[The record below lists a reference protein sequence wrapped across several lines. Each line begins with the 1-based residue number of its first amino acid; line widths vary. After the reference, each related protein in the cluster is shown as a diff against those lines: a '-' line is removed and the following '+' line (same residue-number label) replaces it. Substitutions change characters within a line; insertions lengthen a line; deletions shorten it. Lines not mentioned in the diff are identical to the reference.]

1 LSATPKYGF
10 STMDTMDRLSEL
22 IAKTEKLLDQLKST
36 FEIYEG
42 FQYQRDDRN
51 LEWQNFR
58 EKISQDQIEIL
69 TAIATQENLQ
79 DTIKKIAERN
89 ITMPSLL
96 IDDINKIAYDTL
108 GEIIIETNNE
118 IPKIA
123 NDYLLMVETMI

>member
-1 LSATPKYGF
+1 
-10 STMDTMDRLSEL
+10 MDTMDRLSEL

-123 NDYLLMVETMI
+123 NDYLLMVETMISSL

>member
-1 LSATPKYGF
+1 
-10 STMDTMDRLSEL
+10 MDLREFID
-22 IAKTEKLLDQLKST
+22 KTQSLLDRLKST

-51 LEWQNFR
+51 VEWQNFR

>member
-1 LSATPKYGF
+1 
-10 STMDTMDRLSEL
+10 MDTMDRLSEL

-51 LEWQNFR
+51 VEWQNFR

-123 NDYLLMVETMI
+123 NDYLLMVETMISSL

>member
-1 LSATPKYGF
+1 
-10 STMDTMDRLSEL
+10 MDTMDRLSEL

-89 ITMPSLL
+89 ITIPSLL

-123 NDYLLMVETMI
+123 NDYLLMVETMISSL

>member
-1 LSATPKYGF
+1 
-10 STMDTMDRLSEL
+10 MDTMDRLSEL